1 MKEKLFLSG
10 GISALVLVFGMLVV
24 GCENGGD
31 ESNDTWSKVISLSQ
45 INGTWKAVLSGGSRE
60 LQGEGFDGI
69 TMTDITEATV
79 TINASEQTQSMMEK
93 STATF
98 SGGNIAQMWDT
109 IKRNMENY
117 EGGAVTFDDA
127 RYSITTIQDTP
138 SQPLSI
144 TESDLKDSGLEINQN
159 GTKLKGTQT
168 SGDET
173 REVIYIKQ

>member
-10 GISALVLVFGMLVV
+10 GISVLVLVFGMLVV

-69 TMTDITEATV
+69 TITDITEATV
-79 TINASEQTQSMMEK
+79 TINASEQTQS
-93 STATF
+93 ATVKTTVAY

-109 IKRNMENY
+109 IKRNVKENS
-117 EGGAVTFDDA
+117 GGATVTFNDA
-127 RYSITTIQDTP
+127 RYSITIIQDTP

-168 SGDET
+168 SG
-173 REVIYIKQ
+173 EVIYIKQ